1 MNDCSY
7 IEWDFQKRKEKT
19 MRNISEKQSI
29 EEVEVCEGNHQHQLE
44 YLKNR
49 MPTQQEMETAAELFK
64 MFGDPTRLKLLA
76 ALLGQEV
83 CVCDLSDL
91 LGISQSAVSHQLR
104 LLRASH
110 LVKNRREGK
119 SVFYSLDDEHVATIL
134 AQGMEHVRH
143 Q

>member
-1 MNDCSY
+1 
-7 IEWDFQKRKEKT
+7 

-110 LVKNRREGK
+110 LVKTAGKENRFSTRWTMNTLLP
-119 SVFYSLDDEHVATIL
+119 F
-134 AQGMEHVRH
+134 
-143 Q
+143 

>member
-1 MNDCSY
+1 
-7 IEWDFQKRKEKT
+7 

-104 LLRASH
+104 LLKQAR
-110 LVKNRREGK
+110 LVKTRRDGK
-119 SVFYSLDDEHVATIL
+119 VRFYSLADEHIQEMFKVAFDHV
-134 AQGMEHVRH
+134 MEE
-143 Q
+143 